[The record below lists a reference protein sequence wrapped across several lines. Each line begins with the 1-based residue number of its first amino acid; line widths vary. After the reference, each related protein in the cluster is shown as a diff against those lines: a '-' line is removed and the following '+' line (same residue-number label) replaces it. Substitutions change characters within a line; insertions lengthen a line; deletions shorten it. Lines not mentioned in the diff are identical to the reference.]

1 MKEEIREQIES
12 AIKETLRSCG
22 RKKIQMF
29 NCFGFIGE
37 RKVTLFYNGEIGV
50 FYTPGYEYIE
60 LLGLREDDYN
70 YFFRKYG
77 Y

>member
-29 NCFGFIGE
+29 DCPDLVGDY
-37 RKVTLFYNGEIGV
+37 KVTLFYNHDIGV
-50 FYTPGYEYIE
+50 FYAPGYEYIE
-60 LLGLREDDYN
+60 LLGLSEDVYS